1 MRSVTLTLL
10 GLAVVGVVYLFATRN
25 LAQDLSKDTIAAR
38 IEKAGLEEKDTDVN
52 RVEKSREEWK
62 KLLTDEQFYVTR
74 NKGTERPWSGKY
86 NKLYADGIYQ
96 CICCGSDLFDGKTKF
111 DSGTGWPSYWAPIS
125 QKQVGSVTDRSLRMV
140 RTEVVCN
147 TCDAHLGHVFND
159 GPEPT
164 GLRYCINS
172 ASLKFVPATEE
183 KESADTLP
191 ATD

>member
-1 MRSVTLTLL
+1 MRSITLTLL
-10 GLAVVGVVYLFATRN
+10 ALAVVGVVYLFATRN
-25 LAQDLSKDTIAAR
+25 LAQDLSEDTIAAR
-38 IEKAGLEEKDTDVN
+38 IEKAGQEEKDVDVR
-52 RVEKSREEWK
+52 RVEKSPEEWK

-74 NKGTERPWSGKY
+74 KKGTERPWSGKY
-86 NKLYADGIYQ
+86 NKLYADGVYQ
-96 CICCGSDLFDGKTKF
+96 CICCASDLFDAKTKF

-147 TCDAHLGHVFND
+147 TCDAHLGHIFND

-172 ASLKFVPATEE
+172 ASLNFVPTTEKKDSATT
-183 KESADTLP
+183 ST